1 MLAFLRQ
8 LTRPTRPRVTTVDRV
23 ARLLQFADID
33 REVGLEIGPLDKPL
47 VERKAGRRIFYCD
60 YATREVLRTKSS
72 ADPNV
77 DIERIPEIDFVT
89 SQIRAEVF
97 GGMRFDYILASH
109 VIEHVPDMLGWLSHL
124 LSVLNE
130 GGRIILAVPDR
141 RYTFDYLR
149 PLSTLGSMMEA
160 QFEKRSRPAFG
171 QVYDAFSKAVK
182 ADTQLCWSQSPYPG
196 ALEPYYTKD
205 LALRLAK
212 DSRDGDGYHDCHCWV
227 FTYDSFLEIVDEA
240 REMGALVARIVA
252 SSPPVFGANE
262 FHVVLGPA

>member
-1 MLAFLRQ
+1 MRSVRRWVAG
-8 LTRPTRPRVTTVDRV
+8 VDRV
-23 ARLLQFADID
+23 TRLLQFADID
-33 REVGLEIGPLDKPL
+33 REIGLEIGPLDKPL

-77 DIERIPEIDFVT
+77 DIDRIPEIDFVT

-97 GGMRFDYILASH
+97 GGMRFDYIVASH
-109 VIEHVPDMLGWLSHL
+109 VIEHVPDMLGWLGHL
-124 LSVLNE
+124 LNVLNE

-149 PLSTLGSMMEA
+149 PLSTLGPMLEA
-160 QFEKRSRPAFG
+160 QLEKRSRPGFG
-171 QVYDAFSKAVK
+171 QVYDAFSKSVK
-182 ADTQLCWSQSPYPG
+182 ADTQLCWTQPVYPG
-196 ALEPYYTKD
+196 PLEPYYTKD

-227 FTYDSFLEIVDEA
+227 FTYDSFLDIIAEA
-240 REMGALVARIVA
+240 REMGALDAQVMA

-262 FHVVLGPA
+262 FHVVLGRG